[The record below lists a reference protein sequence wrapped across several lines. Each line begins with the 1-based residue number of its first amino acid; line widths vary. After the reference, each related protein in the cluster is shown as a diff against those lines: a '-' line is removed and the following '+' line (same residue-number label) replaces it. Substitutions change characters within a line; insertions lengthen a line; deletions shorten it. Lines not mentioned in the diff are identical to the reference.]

1 MAIKFGDTLENQN
14 SNYPIVDISGNN
26 IAGIHFVSSF
36 TATNLEAIP
45 VATRRQGSVL
55 IAQDTKLLY
64 VYGPSDTSNGTNQWN
79 DITGTGW
86 AVQSGDNTLGGD
98 SNFSNALLQDNTP
111 LAISDFQTT
120 TTYTSAIDQL
130 NEVLGKLVPSA
141 PASWASQSTPSF
153 AFSTSSARLV
163 GQTSSGTTLTHD
175 TNGNTGI
182 VTTAGTVVAYNENTA
197 ATDYEKTFSFN
208 GNNLALTQFVFSLN
222 DESVQ
227 LASASATSATLAA
240 VDNQYGG
247 DMTISVT
254 QGDYP
259 NDGSS
264 SQGFYTGVSSVT
276 VSADAVV
283 NTAGFY
289 KFTIDDVGGNN
300 AGSQTIYIHPDPG
313 TPVGLIALGSSAAMS
328 ATGTAGYT
336 SGLPCYVNPTWDLTI
351 STGSPIQNSAFLY
364 GASTDTTDND
374 CVVFGT
380 GSIITAPANLQYA
393 NLPNS
398 TNSIVRRGDAFTNY
412 AINGQATKADLIA
425 SINMNTAGGPTVQ
438 VKSIF
443 GNSTATALGTG
454 VGDYVYFY
462 DQPSQT
468 SGTMRVFENNLY
480 NTMHTSNTA
489 GYRVTDP
496 DSSGSAVDNPDEAT
510 SAYTAWSK
518 QYGNNSSGSLSI
530 KAQDAITAPTFNT
543 INSLRVK
550 HDTTDYT
557 QSGFDFN
564 GTVSTQL
571 NLSGRSSSTAQYVT
585 YVFPC
590 NITAADMT
598 LKFKGNLAS
607 GGNLWFKIFDSAA
620 ANSMET
626 NGGVNGW
633 VTPTLFYS
641 GSGIAGAA
649 ANSGCGDGEVL
660 STTTTTLQTISCTAG
675 LARWN
680 AGSDNLIYVRI
691 KLASGNYVEQLS
703 LQEV

>member
-14 SNYPIVDISGNN
+14 SNYPIVDINGNN

-45 VATRRQGSVL
+45 AATRRQGSVL

-64 VYGPSDTSNGTNQWN
+64 VYGPSDTSNGADKWN

-98 SNFSNALLQDNTP
+98 SSFDNTALQDNTP

-120 TTYTSAIDQL
+120 TTYTFAIDKL

-153 AFSTSSARLV
+153 AFPTSSARLV
-163 GQTSSGTTLTHD
+163 GKTSGGSPLVHD
-175 TNGNTGI
+175 VNGNTGI
-182 VTTAGTVVAYNENTA
+182 TTTAGTVVAYDLNTA
-197 ATDYEKTFSFN
+197 ATDYEKIFSFS

-227 LASASATSATLAA
+227 LASASDTSATLAA
-240 VDNQYGG
+240 NDNQYGG

-300 AGSQTIYIHPDPG
+300 AGSQTFYITPSPG
-313 TPVGLIALGSSAAMS
+313 AVGGIVDAFSDITMNTS
-328 ATGTAGYT
+328 GTVGYT
-336 SGLPCYVNPTWDLTI
+336 SGFPCYVNPTWDLNI
-351 STGSPIQNSAFLY
+351 STSAVVQGGAFLY
-364 GASTDTTDND
+364 GATSDTSNND
-374 CVVFGT
+374 CVVFADG
-380 GSIITAPANLQYA
+380 IIVSAPGNLEYDD
-393 NLPNS
+393 LPNS
-398 TNSIVRRGDAFTNY
+398 TNSEVQRGDSFTNY
-412 AINGQATKADLIA
+412 SITGQASKTDLIA
-425 SINMNTAGGPTVQ
+425 SINMNNIGGPTVT

-443 GNSTATALGTG
+443 GDSSASALGTG
-454 VGDYVYFY
+454 NVEYVYFY
-462 DQPSQT
+462 DQPAQSV
-468 SGTMRVFENNLY
+468 GTMRVFEDDLY
-480 NTMHTSNTA
+480 NTMHTANTA

-496 DSSGSAVDNPDEAT
+496 DTSGNAVDNPDEAT

-518 QYGNNSSGSLSI
+518 QYCNGTTSLSI
-530 KAQDAITAPTFNT
+530 KSQDAVTLPAFSTT
-543 INSLRVK
+543 GTLHVR
-550 HDTTDYT
+550 HDDTDYT
-557 QSGFDFN
+557 ASGLDFN
-564 GTVSTQL
+564 GTVPTEL
-571 NLSGRSSSTAQYVT
+571 DLSGRTTSAAQYVT

-590 NITAADMT
+590 NQTTPLLD
-598 LKFKGNLAS
+598 LKFKGDLDG
-607 GGNLWFKIFDSAA
+607 GGNLWLKIFDSAA
-620 ANSMET
+620 ENSIEEEGGT
-626 NGGVNGW
+626 NGW
-633 VTPTLFYS
+633 ITPTLNYS
-641 GSGIAGAA
+641 GSGVAGAA
-649 ANSGCGDGEVL
+649 ANSGCATGTVL
-660 STTTTTLQTISCTAG
+660 STTSTSLQTIRCTAG
-675 LARWN
+675 TARWN
-680 AGSDNLIYVRI
+680 AGSDSLIYVRI
-691 KLASGNYVEQLS
+691 KLHDGDYVEQLS